1 MNKSILWLISLLFAA
16 SFAIVSC
23 SESDGEENPYANWQ
37 ERNQKYL
44 DSIAAE
50 AKANPGEW
58 KVVRSYKLPPL
69 GLNEQGKVN
78 EYVYCKI
85 INNGE
90 GERPLFTDTVA
101 VNYRGKLINGTVFDQ
116 SYKGELNPS
125 IAVPVEFPVSKVI
138 VGWTTA
144 LMNMT
149 VGSRWQLY
157 IPSELAYEE
166 AGSGSIPGYSTLF
179 FDVDLVKLIPLASNG
194 KSAESAL
201 DTE

>member
-90 GERPLFTDTVA
+90 GERPLFTDTV
-101 VNYRGKLINGTVFDQ
+101 FDQ

-149 VGSRWQLY
+149 VGSRWELY